1 MKYPKQCD
9 RLAAFYRAYEAV
21 HPLKPGQKTHVYPA
35 ARAEVWGEQVGL
47 MPVPGAGAD
56 PAAIVEWERKLETVV
71 SWNGGAA
78 S

>member
-21 HPLKPGQKTHVYPA
+21 HPPEKGHKTRVYPTG
-35 ARAEVWGEQVGL
+35 RADAWGEQVGL

-56 PAAIVEWERKLETVV
+56 LAAIVEWERKLETVV
-71 SWNGGAA
+71 SWNGGVV